1 MKEFKLEVDA
11 ENNKCTYS
19 CEGIDLIAIV
29 RALSTVIDDMTEKAG
44 EDKELVRYVFFKL
57 VAGEF
62 VNLGSF
68 ALGLLDTW
76 LRIKVWLKHF

>member
-11 ENNKCTYS
+11 ENSKCTYS
-19 CEGIDLIAIV
+19 CDGIDLIAIV
-29 RALSTVIDDMTEKAG
+29 GALSTVIDNMAENVG
-44 EDKELVRYVFFKL
+44 EDKELVRYVFFRL

-68 ALGLLDTW
+68 VLRLLDTW
-76 LRIKVWLKHF
+76 LRIKIWLKHF

>member
-1 MKEFKLEVDA
+1 MKTFKLEVDA

-19 CEGIDLIAIV
+19 CEGVDLIAIV
-29 RALSTVIDDMTEKAG
+29 GALSTVIDNMAEDIG
-44 EDKELVRYVFFKL
+44 EDKELVRYVFFRL

-68 ALGLLDTW
+68 SLRLLDAW
-76 LRIKVWLKHF
+76 IRIKT

>member
-1 MKEFKLEVDA
+1 MKEFKLEIDA

-19 CEGIDLIAIV
+19 CEGVDLIAIV
-29 RALSTVIDDMTEKAG
+29 GALSTIIDNIAEKAG

-62 VNLGSF
+62 VNLSSF
-68 ALGLLDTW
+68 AFRMLDTW
-76 LRIKVWLKHF
+76 VRIKTRLKHF

>member
-1 MKEFKLEVDA
+1 M
-11 ENNKCTYS
+11 T
-19 CEGIDLIAIV
+19 IV
-29 RALSTVIDDMTEKAG
+29 GALSTVIDDMAEKAG

-68 ALGLLDTW
+68 ALKLLDTW

>member
-1 MKEFKLEVDA
+1 MKEFKLEINA

-19 CEGIDLIAIV
+19 CEGVDLIAIV
-29 RALSTVIDDMTEKAG
+29 GALSTVIDNIAEDIG
-44 EDKELVRYVFFKL
+44 EDKELVRYVFFML

-76 LRIKVWLKHF
+76 LRIKTWLKHF